1 MKYMENKTKLLKKQ
15 DLILI
20 VIILVV
26 AAALGGWYYF
36 SHQGPA
42 RTATVSVGGKE
53 VQTINLDK
61 DQEVTIES
69 YNGGTN
75 HLTVKDGEIWC
86 DDASCPDKVCE
97 YQGKQSLD
105 GSMIVCLPNAMI
117 VVISEKE

>member
-1 MKYMENKTKLLKKQ
+1 MEQENKTKLLKKQ

-20 VIILVV
+20 AVILVV
-26 AAALGGWYYF
+26 AIAGGCWYYF

-42 RTATVSVGGKE
+42 RIATVSVGGKQVE
-53 VQTINLDK
+53 TINLAK
-61 DQEVTIES
+61 DQELTIDS
-69 YNGGTN
+69 YNGGSN

-105 GSMIVCLPNAMI
+105 GSMIVCLPNSMI
-117 VVISEKE
+117 VVISEK